1 MIYNYIAVPMNIPPI
16 PQHDFTIL
24 LVDDRPENLLSL
36 EEILLKPG
44 RKFITAQ
51 SGNEAL
57 KQVLKHEHIGLIM
70 LDVQMPEMDGFE
82 VARILK
88 SNPRTKDI
96 SIIFVTALSRE
107 EQYVL
112 KGFAEGAV
120 DYLQKPLDINVVRA
134 KVNVFE
140 QLYFNQFRLKS
151 ALTELDRINKQLE
164 KFVYIVSHDLKS
176 PLSSVIMMLE
186 LIRNDAHIKANE
198 EVREN
203 IDMVYQA
210 SGRLSDMIMALLE
223 YSTTSLSQQAIEEVD
238 LHQMVQ
244 QLAALLF
251 PPKHIQIQIRQQ
263 LPSLVTRK
271 VKLEQV
277 FQNLLS
283 NAIKYNDKP
292 QGLIEVGYT
301 DKEGYHE
308 FFVRDNGPGIAE
320 EDRSRIFKLF
330 ETTVNQS
337 QRDSSTGIGLNLL
350 KIIVEEQGGKI
361 WVESNPGEGSV
372 FYFEW
377 MK

>member
-1 MIYNYIAVPMNIPPI
+1 MNIPPI

-36 EEILLKPG
+36 EEILLKQG

-57 KQVLKHEHIGLIM
+57 KHVLKHEHIGLIM

-140 QLYFNQFRLKS
+140 QLYFNQYRLKT

-186 LIRNDAHIKANE
+186 LIKSDPYVCANE
-198 EVREN
+198 EVKEN

-210 SGRLSDMIMALLE
+210 SDRLSEMIMALLE
-223 YSTTSLSQQAIEEVD
+223 YSTTSLSQQTIEEVD
-238 LHQMVQ
+238 VHQMVQ

-251 PPKHIQIQIRQQ
+251 PPKHIRIELLHQ
-263 LPSLVTRK
+263 LPSLVTKK

-292 QGLIEVGYT
+292 QGLIQVGYIEKDT
-301 DKEGYHE
+301 MHE
-308 FFVRDNGPGIAE
+308 FFVKDNGPGIAE
-320 EDRSRIFKLF
+320 EDKNRIFKLF
-330 ETTVNQS
+330 ETTSNIS
-337 QRDSSTGIGLNLL
+337 QRDNSTGIGLNLL

-361 WVESNPGEGSV
+361 WVESTQGEGSV
-372 FYFEW
+372 FYFQW

>member
-1 MIYNYIAVPMNIPPI
+1 MNIPSI

-44 RKFITAQ
+44 RRFVTAQ

-186 LIRNDAHIKANE
+186 LIRNDAHIKANDD
-198 EVREN
+198 VREN

-223 YSTTSLSQQAIEEVD
+223 YSTTSLSQQAVEEVD
-238 LHQMVQ
+238 VHQLVQ

-251 PPKHIQIQIRQQ
+251 PPKHIQIQIQQQ
-263 LPSLVTRK
+263 LPALITRK

-301 DKEGYHE
+301 EKESCHE
-308 FFVRDNGPGIAE
+308 FFVSDNGPGIAD
-320 EDRSRIFKLF
+320 EDKSRIFNLF

>member
-1 MIYNYIAVPMNIPPI
+1 MNIPPI
-16 PQHDFTIL
+16 QQHDFTIL

-44 RKFITAQ
+44 RQFLKAS
-51 SGNEAL
+51 SGNDAL
-57 KQVLKHEHIGLIM
+57 KQVLKQDHIGLIM

-112 KGFAEGAV
+112 KGFEEGAV

-151 ALTELDRINKQLE
+151 ALSELDRINKQLE

-186 LIRNDAHIKANE
+186 LIKNDPYIRANQE
-198 EVREN
+198 ISEN
-203 IDMVYQA
+203 VAMVYQA
-210 SGRLSDMIMALLE
+210 SGRLSEMIMALLE
-223 YSTTSLSQQAIEEVD
+223 YSTTSLAQQTVEEVN
-238 LHQMVQ
+238 VQ
-244 QLAALLF
+244 SLVEELAALLF
-251 PPKHIQIQIRQQ
+251 PPKHLQVKILQPLPLIR
-263 LPSLVTRK
+263 TRK

-292 QGLIEVGYT
+292 NGLIEVGCT
-301 DKEGYHE
+301 DKELFYE
-308 FFVRDNGPGIAE
+308 FFVRDNGPGVAE
-320 EDRSRIFKLF
+320 EDRSRIFRLF
-330 ETTVNQS
+330 EVTSNES
-337 QRDSSTGIGLNLL
+337 KRDSSTGIGLNLL

-361 WVESNPGEGSV
+361 WVESKLGEGST
-372 FYFEW
+372 FFFQW

>member
-1 MIYNYIAVPMNIPPI
+1 MNIPPI
-16 PQHDFTIL
+16 PYQDFTIL

-36 EEILLKPG
+36 EQILLKPG
-44 RKFITAQ
+44 RTFIKAA

-57 KQVLKHEHIGLIM
+57 KHILKYEHIGLIM

-140 QLYFNQFRLKS
+140 QLYFNQFRLKT

-186 LIRNDAHIKANE
+186 LIKNDPHVVANQ
-198 EVREN
+198 EVKEN

-210 SGRLSDMIMALLE
+210 SGRLSEMIMALLE
-223 YSTTSLSQQAIEEVD
+223 YSTTSLSQQTIESTDVH
-238 LHQMVQ
+238 LMVE
-244 QLAALLF
+244 QLVSLLF
-251 PPKHIQIQIRQQ
+251 PPKNIQIQILNQ
-263 LPSLVTRK
+263 LPVIQTKK

-277 FQNLLS
+277 FQNLIS

-292 QGLIEVGYT
+292 QGLIQIGFAE
-301 DKEGYHE
+301 KEGFYE
-308 FFVRDNGPGIAE
+308 FFVKDNGPGIAD
-320 EDRSRIFKLF
+320 EDKNRIFKLF
-330 ETTVNQS
+330 EITNNQS

-361 WVESNPGEGSV
+361 WVESTKGEGSV
-372 FYFEW
+372 FYFQW

>member
-1 MIYNYIAVPMNIPPI
+1 MNIPAI

-36 EEILLKPG
+36 EEILLKSG
-44 RKFITAQ
+44 RQFLKAQ

-57 KQVLKHEHIGLIM
+57 KHVLKHDNIGLIM

-140 QLYFNQFRLKS
+140 QLYFNQFRLK
-151 ALTELDRINKQLE
+151 ATLTELDRINKQLQ

-176 PLSSVIMMLE
+176 PLASVIMMLE
-186 LIRNDAHIKANE
+186 LVKTDNYIRANPE
-198 EVREN
+198 LSEN
-203 IDMVYQA
+203 LDMVYQA

-223 YSTTSLSQQAIEEVD
+223 YSTTSLAQQTMEEVD
-238 LHQMVQ
+238 VNGMVE

-251 PPKHIQIQIRQQ
+251 PPKHILIRLVNQ
-263 LPSLVTRK
+263 LPVIETRK

-292 QGLIEVGYT
+292 QGIIEVGFTEQENY
-301 DKEGYHE
+301 YE

-320 EDRSRIFKLF
+320 EDTSRIFKLF
-330 ETTVNQS
+330 EITDNQS

-361 WVESNPGEGSV
+361 WVESVQGEGSTFFFQWV
-372 FYFEW
+372 
-377 MK
+377 K

>member
-1 MIYNYIAVPMNIPPI
+1 MNIPPI

-36 EEILLKPG
+36 EEILLRPG

-88 SNPRTKDI
+88 SNPRTRDI

-107 EQYVL
+107 EQYVM

-140 QLYFNQFRLKS
+140 QLYFNQYRLKTT
-151 ALTELDRINKQLE
+151 LNELDRINKQLE

-186 LIRNDAHIKANE
+186 LIKNDPYIQGNTEIK
-198 EVREN
+198 EN
-203 IDMVYQA
+203 VDMVYQA
-210 SGRLSDMIMALLE
+210 SGRLSEMIAALLE
-223 YSTTSLSQQAIEEVD
+223 YSTTSLSQQTIEAVD
-238 LHQMVQ
+238 VHQMVL
-244 QLAALLF
+244 QLSALLF
-251 PPKHIQIQIRQQ
+251 PPKHIQIKLLSQ
-263 LPSLVTRK
+263 LPTLVTRK

-292 QGLIEVGYT
+292 QGLIEIGCVEKDTMY
-301 DKEGYHE
+301 E
-308 FFVRDNGPGIAE
+308 FFVKDNGPGIAE
-320 EDRSRIFKLF
+320 EDKSRIFKLF
-330 ETTVNQS
+330 ETTNNES
-337 QRDSSTGIGLNLL
+337 HRDSSTGIGLNLL
-350 KIIVEEQGGKI
+350 KIIVEEQGGTI
-361 WVESNPGEGSV
+361 WVDSKLGEGST
-372 FYFEW
+372 FYFHW

>member
-1 MIYNYIAVPMNIPPI
+1 MNIPPI

-44 RKFITAQ
+44 RRFVTAQ

-151 ALTELDRINKQLE
+151 ALAELDRINKQLE

-186 LIRNDAHIKANE
+186 LIKNDAYIKSNE
-198 EVREN
+198 DVREN
-203 IDMVYQA
+203 IDMVHQA
-210 SGRLSDMIMALLE
+210 SGRLADMIMALLD
-223 YSTTSLSQQAIEEVD
+223 YSTTSLSQQTIEEVD
-238 LHQMVQ
+238 VYQMVQ
-244 QLAALLF
+244 QLTALLF
-251 PPKHIQIQIRQQ
+251 PPKHIQILIQP
-263 LPSLVTRK
+263 LPSLVTKK

-292 QGLIEVGYT
+292 QGFIEVGCT
-301 DKEGYHE
+301 EKDGYHE
-308 FFVRDNGPGIAE
+308 FFVRDNGPGIAD
-320 EDRSRIFKLF
+320 EDKSRIFKLF
-330 ETTVNQS
+330 ETTINQS

-350 KIIVEEQGGKI
+350 KIIIEEQGGKI
-361 WVESNPGEGSV
+361 WVESNPGQGSV